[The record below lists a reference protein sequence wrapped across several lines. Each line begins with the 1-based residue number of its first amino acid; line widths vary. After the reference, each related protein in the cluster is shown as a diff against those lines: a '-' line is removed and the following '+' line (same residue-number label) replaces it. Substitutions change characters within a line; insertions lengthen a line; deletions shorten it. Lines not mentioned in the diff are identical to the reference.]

1 MITCIEKLAHICWA
15 ELQRCQCGSLQEIVR
30 KLRCIKRLNLA
41 NCLETKH
48 IFIVY
53 IDKLLRIKCIRCRR
67 NDRHDTNHFALLILA
82 VIFRNPAVRIKRY
95 ISYYKRVVSDSC
107 LTCAELVNC

>member
-1 MITCIEKLAHICWA
+1 MIACIEKLAHICWT
-15 ELQRCQCGSLQEIVR
+15 ELQRCQCGSLREIVR

-53 IDKLLRIKCIRCRR
+53 IDKLLCIKCIRCRC
-67 NDRHDTNHFALLILA
+67 NDRHDTDHFALLILA
-82 VIFRNPAVRIKRY
+82 VIFRNSAVRIKCY
-95 ISYYKRVVSDSC
+95 ISYYKRVVSNSS